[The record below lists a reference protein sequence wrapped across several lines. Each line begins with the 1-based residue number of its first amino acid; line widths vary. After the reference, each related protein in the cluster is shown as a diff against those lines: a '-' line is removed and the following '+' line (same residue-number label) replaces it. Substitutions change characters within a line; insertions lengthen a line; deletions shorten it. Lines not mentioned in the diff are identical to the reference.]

1 LNLSRTHPG
10 GAQRLLGLLEQGI
23 VVMATAAVAAL
34 ASLAGFTILERL
46 WYAGRVLPGV
56 TIEGQS
62 LTGLN
67 QAQVEL
73 ALGDSLSFPST
84 GHIVLYDGVQTWE
97 LTPAELGVVMDI
109 PSMAHQA
116 LNVGRQGSLGERIA
130 EQYDAWFAGSEIA
143 PIVIF
148 DQRAGAARLS
158 RIASIIDRPTLEA
171 GLKIDGLTVI
181 AEPGQVGRH
190 LQIQATLDQLQ
201 PAIAQMHD
209 AVAALV
215 INEEAPRILDAS
227 QDAVLAQQAL
237 NQPLRL
243 TAEAADPLE
252 LSPQSLAEMMRFTPT
267 GSGKQAHYQVE
278 LDPASL
284 SAQLEPLAPD
294 LARRPENAR
303 FIFNDDTKQ
312 LDLLKPAVIGRQLD
326 VAASIQAANAAIAAG
341 QHEAPLAFIT
351 TDPVVGDRATAAE
364 LGISET
370 VSVVST
376 YFAGSSPE
384 RIHNIATASGAFHG
398 LLIAPGETLSMAD
411 ILGDISLDTGYAE
424 ALIIYG
430 DRTINGVGGGVCQV
444 STTLFRAVFFGG
456 YPIVERNPHAY
467 RVGYY
472 EEGPNSPGPGLDA
485 TVFVPLVDFKFTN
498 DRPYWLLME
507 TYIYGNQLLWKF
519 YSTSDGRAVNWDS
532 KSSNKV
538 DAPKPLYK
546 ENDDLPKGEIKQVDY
561 QADGLDVVVH
571 RTVSRDGEILY
582 KDTIKTHYLPWR
594 AIYEYGPDT
603 KLPKGAQTK

>member
-1 LNLSRTHPG
+1 LNLSRTLPG
-10 GAQRLLGLLEQGI
+10 GGQRLLSFLERGI
-23 VVMATAAVAAL
+23 VVLATAVVAAV

-56 TIEGQS
+56 AVDGRS
-62 LTGLN
+62 LAGMN

-73 ALGDSLSFPST
+73 ALGDSHTYPAT
-84 GHIVLYDGVQTWE
+84 GHIVLFDGIQTWE
-97 LTPAELGVVMDI
+97 LTPGELGVVMDV
-109 PSMAHQA
+109 PTMARQT
-116 LNVGRQGSLGERIA
+116 LNVGRQGSLGERIVQ
-130 EQYDAWFAGSEIA
+130 QYNAWFAGYEIA

-158 RIASIIDRPTLEA
+158 QIASAIDRPTVEA
-171 GLKIDGLTVI
+171 SLKIDGLTVV
-181 AEPGQVGRH
+181 AEPGQIGRH
-190 LQIQATLDQLQ
+190 LNIQATLDQLQ
-201 PAIAQMHD
+201 PAVAQMHD
-209 AVAALV
+209 AVAALA
-215 INEEAPRILDAS
+215 IAEESPRILDAS
-227 QDAVLAQQAL
+227 QDAAVAQEAL

-243 TAEAADPLE
+243 TAEGADPLE
-252 LSPQSLAEMMRFTPT
+252 LPPQSLASMMRFVPT
-267 GSGKQAHYQVE
+267 GSGNQAHYQIE
-278 LDPASL
+278 LDAASL
-284 SAQLEPLAPD
+284 TAQLELLAPD

-303 FIFNDDTKQ
+303 FIFNDDTRQ

-326 VAASIQAANAAIAAG
+326 VAASIQSTNAALSAG
-341 QHEAPLAFIT
+341 QHEAPLAFVT
-351 TDPVVGDRATAAE
+351 TDPAVGDRATGAE
-364 LGISET
+364 LGISEA

-376 YFAGSSPE
+376 YFNGSSPE
-384 RIHNIATASGAFHG
+384 RIQNITTASGAFHG

-472 EEGPNSPGPGLDA
+472 EQGPNSPGPGLDA

-507 TYIYGNQLLWKF
+507 TYVYGNQLLWKF
-519 YSTSDGRAVNWDS
+519 YSTSDGRTVKWDS
-532 KSSNKV
+532 NTSNKV

-546 ENDDLPKGEIKQVDY
+546 ENSDLPKGEIKQVDY

-571 RTVSRDGEILY
+571 RTVSRDGETLY

-594 AIYEYGPDT
+594 AIFEYGPGT